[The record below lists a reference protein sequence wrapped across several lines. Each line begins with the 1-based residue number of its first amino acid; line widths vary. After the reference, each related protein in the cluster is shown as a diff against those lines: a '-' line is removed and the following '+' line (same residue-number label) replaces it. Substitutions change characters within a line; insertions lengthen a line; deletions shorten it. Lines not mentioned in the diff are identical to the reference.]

1 MGHEFYLDDDDDIDP
16 FFTSHGYH
24 NGPGCALCH
33 DIWCHHCTP
42 EIYTEQCPAAIAQ
55 AKLPLTILA
64 VVSLFGIVGVILA
77 LGLMLRGVDE

>member
-1 MGHEFYLDDDDDIDP
+1 MNKPIKTRALVPMGHEFYLDDDDIDP

-33 DIWCHHCTP
+33 DVWCHHCTP

-55 AKLPLTILA
+55 AKLPTGG
-64 VVSLFGIVGVILA
+64 SLS
-77 LGLMLRGVDE
+77 